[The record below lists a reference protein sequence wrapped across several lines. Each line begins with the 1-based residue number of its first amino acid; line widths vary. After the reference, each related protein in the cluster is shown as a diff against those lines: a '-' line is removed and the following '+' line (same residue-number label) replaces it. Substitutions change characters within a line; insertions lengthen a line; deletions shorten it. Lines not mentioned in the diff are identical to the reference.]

1 MLAGADCTTLV
12 DGWGVGGRTG
22 AGAGL
27 RGWLTIPTTTTVMVL
42 GEATWGAVAV
52 SRVVAVVVA
61 VGVAVVVAVVVAVG
75 VAVVVAVGVVADDV
89 AAAFE
94 PPEVVCADGVG
105 LETTNEDWSACWVAC
120 EPMLCAVLTMSS
132 TRPTQTP
139 SMTVPTRI
147 WMAEGVI
154 Q

>member
-1 MLAGADCTTLV
+1 M
-12 DGWGVGGRTG
+12 
-22 AGAGL
+22 
-27 RGWLTIPTTTTVMVL
+27 MVL
-42 GEATWGAVAV
+42 GEDTWVSVAV

-61 VGVAVVVAVVVAVG
+61 VGVAVG
-75 VAVVVAVGVVADDV
+75 VAADDV
-89 AAAFE
+89 GAAFE
-94 PPEVVCADGVG
+94 PPEVMCSDGVG
-105 LETTNEDWSACWVAC
+105 LETTNEDWSACWVAR
-120 EPMLCAVLTMSS
+120 EVMPCAVLTMSS